1 MRYKFLSVFIF
12 VLSCKSMEYTE
23 YIEGFATA
31 FLGGMGS
38 EVIIKKE
45 ERIVRPISIFVI
57 VFAHSVFKGFQLF
70 NNLIQDHILLAKS
83 KVTFSSAPDPLV
95 NKKFNFLIYSGF
107 VFLGATLGHYCS
119 HRLKKN
125 FGVYKKN
132 KENLHQATAYNEAE

>member
-1 MRYKFLSVFIF
+1 MRFKFFTMFVF
-12 VLSCKSMEYTE
+12 VLSCNSMEYTE
-23 YIEGFATA
+23 YMEGLATA
-31 FLGGMGS
+31 FLGGLGS

-45 ERIVRPISIFVI
+45 EHLARPISIFVI

-83 KVTFSSAPDPLV
+83 KVTFSSAPAPLI
-95 NKKFNFLIYSGF
+95 NKKFNFLIYSAF

-125 FGVYKKN
+125 FGVYKK
-132 KENLHQATAYNEAE
+132 KKKRTQQAESCRDVE